1 MDRVTYTRTYTG
13 ADGHTHFEDVAVP
26 LPHERGQGR
35 ESDVLPAHSI
45 HFRHSAG
52 GMSLAFH
59 NAPRRR
65 LIIIRNGGLEVETG
79 LGDKRQFRQGD
90 VLEVT
95 DTNGHGHITRALDGQ
110 VFDSI
115 FINLDAEIVTPS
127 LKPVEGDAGGLDIIR
142 CIAGEDGRSHFVDG
156 RLPYVEASASGKVT
170 AEMPLAGFQFV
181 WKPASFDFAYH
192 QAPQRQAVLCLT
204 GGIEVES
211 SQGDKRRV
219 DAKTLYFGED
229 TTGQGHISRAL
240 DGQPRLSIFA
250 HLA

>member
-13 ADGHTHFEDVAVP
+13 ADGHTHFEDVTVP
-26 LPHERGQGR
+26 LPHARSQGH

-45 HFRHSAG
+45 HFRHSAA

-79 LGDKRQFRQGD
+79 LGEKRRFRRGD
-90 VLEVT
+90 LLEVGDLT
-95 DTNGHGHITRALDGQ
+95 GHGHISRALDGQ
-110 VFDSI
+110 GFDSI

-127 LKPVEGDAGGLDIIR
+127 LKPVEGDAGGVDFIR
-142 CIAGEDGRSHFVDG
+142 CVADADGRSRFVDD

-181 WKPASFDFAYH
+181 WKPASFNYAYH
-192 QAPQRQAVLCLT
+192 EAPQRQAVLCLT

-211 SQGDKRRV
+211 GEGERRRV
-219 DAKTLYFGED
+219 DASTLYFGED